1 MSQGVATSFMVC
13 LSIFVD
19 ILSKP
24 SLVLAFKFVVVCNI
38 SASQVGNI
46 NKFAA

>member
-1 MSQGVATSFMVC
+1 MVC

-19 ILSKP
+19 MLSEP
-24 SLVLAFKFVVVCNI
+24 SLVLAFKFVVVRNM

-46 NKFAA
+46 NKCVA

>member
-1 MSQGVATSFMVC
+1 MVC

-19 ILSKP
+19 MLLKP

-38 SASQVGNI
+38 SALQVGNI
-46 NKFAA
+46 NKFAAYFPLR